1 MVYGLKNFNMSFTSS
16 ELEIA
21 QKYSL
26 IEKIV
31 PFLDRHLIYPIV
43 ASSDVIYGEKTVDQ
57 LCQNLRLESNDVKS
71 LKENFQTLHPNEPLP
86 QELTEKEERVNLQLE
101 KLESETKPTLQVLAQ
116 KEVQEKL
123 TNDKNHNQTYLSESL
138 NITEEKINQLYE
150 FGQLQYQHGNYLTAA
165 DLLGNFRALS
175 TNNDLNL
182 SATWGRLGS
191 LILASEREAALEE
204 LTTLRDILDSK
215 SFNGNPL
222 QQLHNRMWIIHW
234 SVFAFFFEGNS
245 LEKLVD
251 LFMSSSYLC
260 TIQASCP
267 WILRYLIVAIISTS
281 CNKYGLNSK
290 RMKELVKILKQEKYQ
305 HQDPFT
311 QLVLST
317 FDDFDLS
324 KSLENVKACE
334 VLFKT
339 DFFLSH
345 ADVKVFKHSCHR
357 LLLEYYSKVFT
368 SIKLNEF
375 AAFNCES
382 KEQLVSVLKELI
394 EEKKVHG
401 SFTEGELVL
410 KHNHSSVYQQIIYK
424 TKNVSYRSQKILLN
438 TINSQKY

>member
-1 MVYGLKNFNMSFTSS
+1 MSFTAS

-21 QKYSL
+21 QKYNL
-26 IEKIV
+26 TEKII

-43 ASSDVIYGEKTVDQ
+43 ASSDVIYGEKSVDQ
-57 LCQNLRLESNDVKS
+57 LCQQLRMDSNDVKS
-71 LKENFQTLHPNEPLP
+71 LKENFQALHPNEPLP
-86 QELTEKEERVNLQLE
+86 QELTEKEQKVNAQLE
-101 KLESETKPTLQVLAQ
+101 KLDAETKPTLQILAQ
-116 KEVQEKL
+116 KEVQDKL
-123 TNDKNHNQTYLSESL
+123 TNDKNHNQTYLSEKHGIS
-138 NITEEKINQLYE
+138 EDKINQLYE
-150 FGQLQYQHGNYLTAA
+150 FGQFQYQCGNYLTAA

-175 TNNDLNL
+175 TNSDLNL
-182 SATWGRLGS
+182 SATWGRLAS
-191 LILASEREAALEE
+191 LILASEKDAVLDE
-204 LTTLRDILDSK
+204 LTTLREILDSK

-234 SVFAFFFEGNS
+234 SVFAFYCEENS
-245 LEKLVD
+245 LDKLVD

-281 CNKYGLNSK
+281 CGKYGLNSK
-290 RMKELVKILKQEKYQ
+290 RMKELIKILKQEKYQ

-311 QLVLST
+311 LLVLST

-324 KSLENVKACE
+324 KSLENIKACE

-339 DFFLSH
+339 DFFLTH
-345 ADVKVFKHSCHR
+345 ANFKVFKHSCHR

-382 KEQLVSVLKELI
+382 KEELVSVLKELI
-394 EEKKVHG
+394 EEKKVSG
-401 SFTEGELVL
+401 SFTETELVL

-424 TKNVSYRSQKILLN
+424 TKNVSYRSQKILLH